1 MKEQTQIN
9 QKQQRRFFV
18 VEFLALAFL
27 FGLLGILVSHFFETS
42 VYSNID
48 QNIVRQQKTI
58 LIRPSGGAQD
68 NDQLQP
74 TEGPT
79 RFQADMV
86 IYNSNGEILNSDTLG
101 NRYAILRKIK
111 FEPQTTGQLITKT
124 VNGSSFRTVLI
135 RLKNQ
140 TTNQV
145 NYIMIAENID
155 TQMSIIKEFD
165 KLLIII
171 LVIFWLA
178 AILISYALSSYF
190 MGPIL
195 RSWNKQQEFVS
206 NAAHE
211 LRTPLTIIQNK
222 LEYLFT
228 KPKARVIDET
238 EPINQALNETKRLGR
253 LTTELLTIARSD
265 TNRIEVNPVAIKLS
279 EFMQEAVEPYAE
291 VAASQD
297 KQLTFG
303 NTVDGFV
310 KIDVDLLKQVLV
322 ILLDNALKYT
332 NAGDQI
338 RVLSEPVGKNSW
350 KLVVSNTGE
359 SISDAD
365 KKRIFERFY
374 RVDKSRNQDT
384 GGNGLGLSIASWII
398 SQHHG
403 KISVTDVDP
412 TGVAFICTLP
422 RNVKN

>member
-1 MKEQTQIN
+1 MKEENQIN
-9 QKQQRRFFV
+9 QKQQHRFFV

-27 FGLLGILVSHFFETS
+27 FGLLGILVSHFFESS

-48 QNIVRQQKTI
+48 QNIVHQQKMV
-58 LIRPSGGAQD
+58 LLRPAESIQN
-68 NDQLQP
+68 NDQLNP
-74 TEGPT
+74 GDGGPT
-79 RFQADMV
+79 RFQADTV
-86 IYNSNGEILNSDTLG
+86 IYSESGKVLNTATLG
-101 NRYAILRKIK
+101 NRYVILKKLK
-111 FEPQTTGQLITKT
+111 FDPKTTGQLMTQK
-124 VNGSSFRTVLI
+124 VNGNSFRTVMMKV
-135 RLKNQ
+135 KNQ
-140 TTNQV
+140 NTKQV
-145 NYIMIAENID
+145 NYVLIAENID
-155 TQMSIIKEFD
+155 TQTSIIKEFD

-228 KPKARVIDET
+228 KPKSQVIDET
-238 EPINQALNETKRLGR
+238 EPINQALNETKRLSR
-253 LTTELLTIARSD
+253 LTSELLTVARSD
-265 TNRIEVNPVAIKLS
+265 SNRIQVDPVAVELS
-279 EFMQEAVEPYAE
+279 DFMQETVEPYAE

-297 KQLTFG
+297 KQLSFG

-332 NAGDQI
+332 KAGDQI
-338 RVLSEPVGKNSW
+338 NVFSEPVGKNSW
-350 KLVVSNTGE
+350 KLTVSNTGE

-365 KKRIFERFY
+365 KQRIFERFY

-398 SQHHG
+398 GQHHG
-403 KISVTDVDP
+403 KITVTDVAP

-422 RNVKN
+422 RNFK

>member
-1 MKEQTQIN
+1 MKEQNQIN

-18 VEFLALAFL
+18 VEFVALAFL

-48 QNIVRQQKTI
+48 QNIVRQQKMI
-58 LIRPSGGAQD
+58 LVKPKDNGGNNA
-68 NDQLQP
+68 P
-74 TEGPT
+74 TPTGPM
-79 RFQADMV
+79 RFQADNV
-86 IYNSNGEILNSDTLG
+86 IYNSAGQILNADSLGSRYSTLK
-101 NRYAILRKIK
+101 KIK
-111 FEPQTTGQLITKT
+111 FNPRVTNKMVTRTAGG
-124 VNGSSFRTVLI
+124 NAFRTLLLKVENRTNDEVYYVL
-135 RLKNQ
+135 
-140 TTNQV
+140 
-145 NYIMIAENID
+145 IAENID
-155 TQMSIIKEFD
+155 TQMNIIKEFD

-178 AILISYALSSYF
+178 AILISYVLSSYF

-228 KPKARVIDET
+228 KPKSRVIDET
-238 EPINQALNETKRLGR
+238 EPINQALNETKRLSR
-253 LTTELLTIARSD
+253 LTSELLTVARSD
-265 TNRIEVNPVAIKLS
+265 SQRIKVEPVAVELS
-279 EFMQEAVEPYAE
+279 SFLQDAVEPYTE

-297 KQLTFG
+297 KRLTFG
-303 NTVDGFV
+303 NTVEGFV

-332 NAGDQI
+332 KAGDQI
-338 RVLSEPVGKNSW
+338 KVTSAPSGKNSW
-350 KLVVSNTGE
+350 KLTVQNTGE

-403 KISVTDVDP
+403 KISVADVDP
-412 TGVAFICTLP
+412 HGVAFTCTLP
-422 RNVKN
+422 R